1 MARQRDSE
9 YYLIDGYNVINAWPE
24 LIRLRGNLDEAR
36 DVLVHILT
44 EYGAFEN
51 YEMTIVFDAFLT
63 EDEEHELQ
71 ITDRMKVIYT
81 GAGETADSC
90 IERLAYES
98 VRTSREVHVV
108 TSDGAEQSAI
118 LGAGAYRISSR
129 ELWRRVKKTKK
140 RIADEYLGEVTL
152 PLLRN
157 EVGSRIDSSTAAK
170 LDALRRNRR

>member
-51 YEMTIVFDAFLT
+51 YEMTIVFDAFFT

-90 IERLAYES
+90 IERLAYMA
-98 VRTSREVHVV
+98 VRTGREVHVV
-108 TSDGAEQSAI
+108 TSDGAEQSVI
-118 LGAGAYRISSR
+118 LGAGAYRITSP
-129 ELWRRVKKTKK
+129 ELRRSVKKAKK
-140 RIADEYLGEVTL
+140 LMKTEYIRAHMQPLGRIEVHERLDRDTL
-152 PLLRN
+152 ARL
-157 EVGSRIDSSTAAK
+157 EEM
-170 LDALRRNRR
+170 RRKK